1 MPHVCISEVLIPA
14 RQGRYAVPS
23 LLAGNLEMVTGFLE
37 AAQETRAPLI
47 LAFNRH
53 VTPDIPIELGLPMA
67 VQAAQ
72 QARVP
77 VATFLDHG
85 HSLEEVAETIRL
97 GASSVM
103 FDGSALPYE
112 ENVRQTREIVRMAH
126 AMGVAVEAELG
137 SIAGSAVEIGE
148 AQPAPEA
155 NFTDPALAADFV
167 KRTGVDALAISFGN
181 VRGPY
186 RGEPRLDLERVRA
199 IHALVEIPLAMH
211 GGSGLADAMYPS
223 IIASGISKLGY
234 YTAMGMGAVAT
245 LRRQLIEAEPAA
257 LAYHHVIGAMVHYF
271 RDEAKRVFALAGCVA
286 KAPP

>member
-1 MPHVCISEVLIPA
+1 
-14 RQGRYAVPS
+14 
-23 LLAGNLEMVTGFLE
+23 MVTGFL
-37 AAQETRAPLI
+37 AAAEETRAPVI

-53 VTPDIPIELGLPMA
+53 VTPDIPIELGLPLA

-85 HSLEEVAETIRL
+85 HSFEEVAQAIRL

-137 SIAGSAVEIGE
+137 SIAGSAVEIGD

-155 NFTDPALAADFV
+155 YFTDPALAAEFV
-167 KRTGVDALAISFGN
+167 KRTDVDVLAISFGN
-181 VRGPY
+181 VHGPY
-186 RGEPRLDLERVRA
+186 RGEPRLDLERVRT
-199 IHALVEIPLAMH
+199 IRALVEIPLAMH
-211 GGSGLADAMYPS
+211 GGSGLADTLYPS

-257 LAYHHVIGAMVHYF
+257 LAYHHVISAMVQYF
-271 RDEAKRVFALAGCVA
+271 RDEARRVFALTGCVA
-286 KAPP
+286 KATP

>member
-1 MPHVCISEVLIPA
+1 MPHVRITEVLIPA
-14 RQGRYAVPS
+14 RRGRYAVPS
-23 LLAGNLEMVTGFLE
+23 LLAGNLEMVTGFIS
-37 AAQETRAPLI
+37 AAEETRSPVI

-67 VQAAQ
+67 VCAAQ
-72 QARVP
+72 RAAVP

-85 HSLEEVAETIRL
+85 QSLEEVAQAIRL

-103 FDGSALPYE
+103 FDGSSLPYE

-137 SIAGSAVEIGE
+137 SIAGSAVEIGD
-148 AQPAPEA
+148 AQPAPTA
-155 NFTDPALAADFV
+155 YFTDPALAADFV
-167 KRTGVDALAISFGN
+167 RCTGVDVLAISFGN
-181 VRGPY
+181 VHGPY
-186 RGEPRLDLERVRA
+186 RGEPHLDLERVRA

-211 GGSGLADAMYPS
+211 GGSGLADEMYPP

-234 YTAMGMGAVAT
+234 YTAMGMGAVSA
-245 LRRQLIEAEPAA
+245 LRRQLREAESATFV
-257 LAYHHVIGAMVHYF
+257 YHHVIGAMVRYF

-286 KAPP
+286 QATR